1 MQTKKQREQIALD
14 FINQHKNNNLN
25 NWLISSP
32 NLESIY
38 YNLIGGVYGSTE
50 DDQIEIDGYSS
61 YTGNPI
67 IFELDDID
75 DPQYK
80 GE

>member
-1 MQTKKQREQIALD
+1 MNKKQREQIALD

-25 NWLISSP
+25 NWLISAP

-38 YNLIGGVYGSTE
+38 YNLIGGLYGDTI
-50 DDQIEIDGYSS
+50 DDYIEISGAES

-67 IFELDDID
+67 IFDL
-75 DPQYK
+75 
-80 GE
+80 

>member
-38 YNLIGGVYGSTE
+38 YNLIGGLYGDTL
-50 DDQIEIDGYSS
+50 DDYIEISGAES

-67 IFELDDID
+67 IFDL
-75 DPQYK
+75 
-80 GE
+80 

>member
-1 MQTKKQREQIALD
+1 MMTKKERERVARR
-14 FINQHKNNNLN
+14 FISMHKTSIRKD
-25 NWLISSP
+25 WL
-32 NLESIY
+32 LY
-38 YNLIGGVYGSTE
+38 ADLKTTFYNLIGGVYGSTE